1 MGRPFSAGCFF
12 HSLRGRANIVP
23 MDGTAL
29 TREEI
34 FLFLTRHRAR
44 LQTMGV
50 SRIALFGS
58 RARGD
63 NRPGSDVDVLVSL
76 RTKSFDA
83 YMDLK
88 FFLEDGLGGPVDLV
102 LEEAVKPRLRPAIL
116 AEAVYAQGF

>member
-1 MGRPFSAGCFF
+1 
-12 HSLRGRANIVP
+12 
-23 MDGTAL
+23 MDGTGL
-29 TREEI
+29 TRDDI
-34 FLFLTRHRAR
+34 FLFLARHRAR
-44 LQTMGV
+44 LQAMGV

-63 NRPGSDVDVLVSL
+63 GRPGSDVDVLVSL

-102 LEEAVKPRLRPAIL
+102 LEEAVKPRLRPVIM